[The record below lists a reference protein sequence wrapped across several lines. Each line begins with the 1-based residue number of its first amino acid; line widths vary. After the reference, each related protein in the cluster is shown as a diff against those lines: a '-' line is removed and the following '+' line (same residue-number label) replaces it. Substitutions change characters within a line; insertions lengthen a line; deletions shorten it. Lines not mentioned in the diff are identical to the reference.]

1 MEQKEIDLKSL
12 TIPQL
17 DEIRKQ
23 IELELNYFTNSFSK
37 LKQAQFKFK
46 ECKKLV
52 NTLLKK
58 ENNNKEILIPLT
70 TSLYVSGFLVSEPE
84 KVMVDIGTG
93 YYVEKTIDGAIKF
106 YDERIKYL
114 ETNFQ
119 DLETHLNTKSSS
131 LRAVTEIMQEKIK
144 NLQASP
150 NEI

>member
-1 MEQKEIDLKSL
+1 MEQKVDLKSL

-70 TSLYVSGFLVSEPE
+70 TSLYVSGFLVSDPE

-114 ETNFQ
+114 ETNFR
-119 DLETHLNTKSSS
+119 DLETHLNAKSDS
-131 LRAVTEIMQEKIK
+131 LKAVTEIMQEKIK
-144 NLQASP
+144 NLQTSP
-150 NEI
+150 N